1 MKIFKTKEGKGI
13 FLHAKGILSD
23 FFSVELE
30 VCFFVLSIYDVI
42 MR

>member
-13 FLHAKGILSD
+13 FLHAKAFCLI
-23 FFSVELE
+23 FSVELE
-30 VCFFVLSIYDVI
+30 VCVFVLSIYDVI